1 MLHNLRAHKI
11 NLGLFAKKV
20 SLILLLVSVPFFIKA
35 QIKAMSQI
43 NTVVRIKS
51 SFIGNFYRYVEW
63 PEGAVK
69 DTFRLAILQ
78 NTELAEG
85 MKSLASKHR
94 FGKNKLPI
102 KVSLINNLDDASKF
116 NMLYANNNS
125 GYKPERLFDA
135 IGDSPTLL
143 ITENYDFKTTMI
155 NFFVLDSRIKFQ
167 VNILK
172 IESRNIVVDNVI
184 IENSNSDVN
193 QEEWQKLLKN
203 LRSQLNKE
211 ADDNEKLSNQ
221 IVDLNA
227 EIKEKEERVKEKEKE
242 LYDIQE
248 NIMVQKMKADQ
259 LEDRLKLNEEIIE
272 QKQASIERSDKKLKS
287 QITELE
293 LAKEEYA
300 EVQKNMSETKESLD
314 IQKKFTIAAIF
325 VALLIAILLF
335 YSYKSFIK
343 QKKLGVIISKQKQE
357 TEDQRDAIQKQHVE
371 LEEKTKEI
379 TDSINYAKRIQE
391 AILPPLSFVKENLP
405 RSFIFYQP
413 KDIVAGDFYWMEAE
427 EDYSVFAAAD
437 CTGHGVPGAMVSVI
451 CSNAL
456 NRSVREFK
464 LTLPGKVLDKTLE
477 IVLEKFEKSE
487 EEVKDGMDIALCTFE
502 QKTGKLQFAGAN
514 NPLWI
519 VRKDSNE
526 IEEYKAD
533 KQPIGSYLKHVPF
546 ATHETILKE
555 GDTAYIFSDGYS
567 DQFGGKMGKKFKSIN
582 FKKLLISIHEKPMNE
597 QCELIKKNFYD
608 WMGHHEQLDDVCVIG
623 FRA

>member
-1 MLHNLRAHKI
+1 MPSNEHFSSTKQR
-11 NLGLFAKKV
+11 V
-20 SLILLLVSVPFFIKA
+20 SFLKAFLILLFIIFNTLVNA
-35 QIKAMSQI
+35 QPV
-43 NTVVRIKS
+43 NTVARVKAG
-51 SFIGNFYRYVEW
+51 FIGNFYHYVDW

-78 NTELAEG
+78 EEDLAETMTAISARHHYG
-85 MKSLASKHR
+85 DE
-94 FGKNKLPI
+94 KLPI
-102 KVSLINNLDDASKF
+102 KVSLIQNLDKATSF
-116 NMLYANNNS
+116 NMVYANNNS
-125 GYKPERLFDA
+125 GYKPERLFNA

-155 NFFVLDSRIKFQ
+155 NFITVDSRIKFQ

-172 IESRNIVVDNVI
+172 IESRNIVVDNTI
-184 IENSNSDVN
+184 IQNSNNDVN

-203 LRSQLNKE
+203 LRSELNSQAE
-211 ADDNEKLSNQ
+211 DNENLSKQ
-221 IVDLNA
+221 IAALNA
-227 EIKEKEERVKEKEKE
+227 EIEEKTKRVEEKDKE

-272 QKQASIERSDKKLKS
+272 QKQASIVRSDKKLKS
-287 QITELE
+287 QIAELE
-293 LAKEEYA
+293 KAKEEYA

-314 IQKKFTIAAIF
+314 IQKKFTIAAAII
-325 VALLIAILLF
+325 ALLIAILLF
-335 YSYKSFIK
+335 YSYKSFVK
-343 QKKLGVIISKQKQE
+343 QKKLGAIINKQKEE
-357 TEDQRDAIQKQHVE
+357 TEAQRDAIQKQHVQ

-391 AILPPLSFVKENLP
+391 AILPPISFVKENLP
-405 RSFIFYQP
+405 NSFIFYQP

-427 EDYSVFAAAD
+427 DDYSVFAAAD

-464 LTLPGKVLDKTLE
+464 LTKPGKVLDKTLE

-487 EEVKDGMDIALCTFE
+487 EEVKDGMDIAICTFE
-502 QKTGKLQFAGAN
+502 KQTGKLLYAGAN

-519 VRKDSNE
+519 VRKNSNE

-546 ATHETILKE
+546 NTHETILKE

-567 DQFGGKMGKKFKSIN
+567 DQFGGKIGKKFKSVN
-582 FKKLLISIHEKPMNE
+582 FKQLLIAIHEKPMHE
-597 QCELIKKNFYD
+597 QRELIEKNFYD
-608 WMGHHEQLDDVCVIG
+608 WMGNYEQLDDVCVIG